1 MSPALKKS
9 VHVPAFKG
17 LIWEGIYSSFAD
29 VPKVGDGFA
38 GSEWNSAMLEKGR
51 LAIESHETPRNDAS
65 IYSTSLLPLVVALSG
80 KKEDPVRI
88 LDFGGGIGT
97 TFAAVAEGVRNRR
110 LDYHVVEMPNV
121 CEIGARIFK
130 DDPRIS
136 FHSTLPVDITSVD
149 IVHFGSSIQYVEDWR
164 DFLQRVVRYRPG
176 LLLFTELMAGD
187 IPTFATAQNYYGSTI
202 PAWFFNFREF
212 TDHLARLGFRLEF
225 TAPYA
230 GTYLGKVQ
238 PVPQPNFAPEYRLG
252 CASHALFRPDFSA
265 PQRRTHITPQRR
277 THV

>member
-9 VHVPAFKG
+9 DRAPAFQG
-17 LIWEGIYSSFAD
+17 LIWEGVYSSFAD
-29 VPKVGDGFA
+29 VPKIGDGFA

-51 LAIESHETPRNDAS
+51 LAIESPETAGGGVS
-65 IYSTSLLPLVVALSG
+65 LYSTSLLPLVVALT
-80 KKEDPVRI
+80 EPREEPVRI
-88 LDFGGGIGT
+88 LDFGGGVGT
-97 TFAAVAEGVRNRR
+97 TFAAVMQSVQNRR

-121 CEIGARIFK
+121 CDIGARVFK
-130 DDPRIS
+130 DDPRIR
-136 FHSTLPVDITSVD
+136 FHSTLPGDVTSVD
-149 IVHFGSSIQYVEDWR
+149 IVHFGSSIQYVEEWK

-176 LLLFTELMAGD
+176 FLLFTELMAGD

-202 PAWFFNFREF
+202 PAWFFNFSEF
-212 TDHLARLGFRLEF
+212 TDHLARLGFHLEF
-225 TAPYA
+225 KAPYG

-252 CASHALFRPDFSA
+252 YASHALFRSDSS
-265 PQRRTHITPQRR
+265 TPHRG